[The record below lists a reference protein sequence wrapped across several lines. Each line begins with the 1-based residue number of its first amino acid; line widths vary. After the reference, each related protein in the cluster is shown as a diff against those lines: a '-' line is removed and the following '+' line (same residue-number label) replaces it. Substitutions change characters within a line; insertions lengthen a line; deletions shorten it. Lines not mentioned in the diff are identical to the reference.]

1 MYNINVRGVLIEG
14 NKRYHD
20 ITRDITNP
28 LLSKT
33 TPTWWW
39 ISAFISSA
47 MLAWGVWGFYNT
59 IANGTGTWGLNNSVS
74 WGWAIIN
81 FVWWIGIG
89 HAGTAFSIFLLVLHQ
104 KWRTSINRAAEAMTI
119 FAVMAAGMFPLIH
132 MGRIW
137 DGFFVFPYPN
147 TRGPLWT
154 NFNSPLFWD
163 VTAISTYLTASFLF
177 WYVGMMPDFATIR
190 ERTTSKIKKFVY
202 NVLSFGWLGSARG
215 WLRFESAA
223 LLMGGLT
230 APLVVSVHS
239 IVAMDFAAGV
249 VPGWHSTIFPPFF
262 VVGAI
267 FSGFAMVLTLMIIVR
282 KVYKYEEYVT
292 QRHLDAIARVLTFVS
307 LIMGVAYI
315 SEIFVAW
322 YSDSPYEMFVFFKNR
337 TVGEYA
343 FEYWAMITFNAII
356 PQLFWFKK
364 IRKNITIVFIIS
376 IFINVGMW
384 YERFVIVVTS
394 LSKTWLP
401 ATWHGYHPTATEI
414 AIYVGTLGFFVLGIL
429 LFLRFLPMMA
439 VSELKGIL
447 KETSIVPAN
456 ENNTEKTEN
465 HE

>member
-1 MYNINVRGVLIEG
+1 MYNIKVRGVLIQG
-14 NKRYHD
+14 NKSYHD

-39 ISAFISSA
+39 ISAFLASV

-59 IANGTGTWGLNNSVS
+59 ITVGIGTWGLNNSVS

-137 DGFFVFPYPN
+137 NGMFIFPYPN
-147 TRGPLWT
+147 TRGPLWD

-190 ERTTSKIKKFVY
+190 ERTTSKIKKKIY
-202 NVLSFGWLGSARG
+202 GILSFGWMGSARG

-230 APLVVSVHS
+230 APLVISVHS
-239 IVAMDFAAGV
+239 IVATDFAAGI

-267 FSGFAMVLTLMIIVR
+267 FSGFSMVLTMMIIVR
-282 KVYKYEEYVT
+282 KVYKFENYVT
-292 QRHLDAIARVLTFVS
+292 QGHLDAITRILTFVS

-315 SEIFVAW
+315 SEIFIAW
-322 YSDSPYEMFVFFKNR
+322 YSDSPYEMFVFFHNR
-337 TVGEYA
+337 ASGEYA
-343 FEYWAMITFNAII
+343 FEYWAMILFNAII

-364 IRKNITIVFIIS
+364 IRKNIVIVFIIS
-376 IFINVGMW
+376 ILINVGMW

-394 LSKTWLP
+394 LSKTFLP
-401 ATWHGYHPTATEI
+401 STWHNYYPTVTEV
-414 AIYVGTLGFFVLGIL
+414 AIYVGTIGFFILGVL
-429 LFLRFLPMMA
+429 LFLRFLPIMA
-439 VSELKGIL
+439 VSELKGIN
-447 KETSIVPAN
+447 KETSIV
-456 ENNTEKTEN
+456 TEKTEN

>member
-20 ITRDITNP
+20 ITRDVTNP
-28 LLSKT
+28 ILTDKT
-33 TPTWWW
+33 PLWWW
-39 ISAFISSA
+39 ITAFLASG
-47 MLAWGVWGFYNT
+47 MLVWGIWGFYNT
-59 IANGTGTWGLNNSVS
+59 ITVGTGTWGLNNSVS

-137 DGFFVFPYPN
+137 NGFFVFPYPN
-147 TRGPLWT
+147 TRGPLWD

-163 VTAISTYLTASFLF
+163 VMAISTYLTASFLF

-190 ERTTSKIKKFVY
+190 ERTTSKIKKKIY
-202 NVLSFGWLGSARG
+202 NVLSFGWVGSARG
-215 WLRFESAA
+215 WLRFEAAA

-239 IVAMDFAAGV
+239 IVATDFAAGI

-267 FSGFAMVLTLMIIVR
+267 FSGFAMVLTMMIIVR
-282 KVYKYEEYVT
+282 KLYKYEEYVT

-315 SEIFVAW
+315 SEIFIAW

-337 TVGEYA
+337 TAGEYA
-343 FEYWAMITFNAII
+343 YSYWAMIIFNALM

-401 ATWHGYHPTATEI
+401 STWHGYSPTATEI
-414 AIYVGTLGFFVLGIL
+414 AIYVGTIGFFILGL
-429 LFLRFLPMMA
+429 LAFLRFLPMMA
-439 VSELKGIL
+439 ISELKGIN
-447 KETSIVPAN
+447 KETSMI
-456 ENNTEKTEN
+456 TEKPED